1 MLEQKQPDHEAGRR
15 GGSALVAEQRCDLA
29 VDPLP
34 IDLAG
39 KLHQL
44 VLEVD
49 DLIEPRPEQIART
62 RRLML
67 LRPHRSPS
75 DAAPNHCSSQKGIP
89 KNEIASFQAQQP
101 QKLAI
106 SNQLANQKSTR
117 DQPFRH
123 SSRPTKD

>member
-15 GGSALVAEQRCDLA
+15 GGSALVAEQRRDLA

-49 DLIEPRPEQIART
+49 DLIEAAPGEIART
-62 RRLML
+62 LVV
-67 LRPHRSPS
+67 
-75 DAAPNHCSSQKGIP
+75 
-89 KNEIASFQAQQP
+89 
-101 QKLAI
+101 
-106 SNQLANQKSTR
+106 
-117 DQPFRH
+117 
-123 SSRPTKD
+123 

>member
-15 GGSALVAEQRCDLA
+15 GGSTLVAEQRCDLT

-39 KLHQL
+39 KLHHL

-67 LRPHRSPS
+67 LRPHGPLRCSHGIIVRRKRESP
-75 DAAPNHCSSQKGIP
+75 K
-89 KNEIASFQAQQP
+89 
-101 QKLAI
+101 
-106 SNQLANQKSTR
+106 
-117 DQPFRH
+117 
-123 SSRPTKD
+123 